1 MANPQYGGRNTLKI
15 STVFLLILSII
26 VTGTVGFMLIEHWSI
41 LDSLY
46 MTIITLSTV
55 GFREIAPL
63 SGFGQIWTIILI
75 VFGLSIIGYAGI
87 SKISEF
93 FLDFHFFRTQ
103 RTIRKINKMKNHYI
117 ICGFGRMGRVIAEEF
132 ANRNQNFVV
141 IEQNPEIANILDD
154 IGYLYIE
161 GSAVE
166 DDTLINAGVENA
178 KGLISVL
185 STDAENLFVALSA
198 RTMNK
203 DIIIVTRC
211 SEPGTANKMK
221 AAGANKVINPYE
233 TGGHKMAQMM
243 LSPHVDDFIEIVSRR
258 SKLDLAIDQIQ
269 IFEGSQVTGK
279 ALKDTVIRSEFNTI
293 VTAILDNKNTMRFNP
308 SSETVINPGDILIC
322 IGDRENL
329 EALNKLAS
337 GQS

>member
-1 MANPQYGGRNTLKI
+1 MNI
-15 STVFLLILSII
+15 STVLILIFSVILM
-26 VTGTVGFMLIEHWSI
+26 GTIGFMLIEQWAF

-63 SGFGQIWTIILI
+63 SGLGKIWTIILI
-75 VFGLSIIGYAGI
+75 ILGLSIIGYAGV
-87 SKISEF
+87 SKISEY
-93 FLDFHFFRTQ
+93 FLEFPFLRTQ
-103 RTIRKINKMKNHYI
+103 RTIRKIKKMKNHYI

-132 ANRNQNFVV
+132 DSRNQTFVV
-141 IEQNPEIANILDD
+141 VEQDQEIVNILAEL
-154 IGYLYIE
+154 GYTYIE

-166 DDTLINAGVENA
+166 DETLRNAGVEKA

-185 STDAENLFVALSA
+185 STDAENLFVSLSA

-203 DIIIVTRC
+203 EIIIVTRC

-258 SKLDLAIDQIQ
+258 GKLDLAIDQIQ
-269 IFEGSQVTGK
+269 IHAGANLVGK
-279 ALKDTVIRSEFNTI
+279 ALKDTTIRSEYNTI
-293 VTAILDNKNTMRFNP
+293 VTAILDNNNEMHFNP
-308 SSETVINPGDILIC
+308 SSETKINPGDILIC
-322 IGDRENL
+322 IGDRDNL
-329 EALNKLAS
+329 EELNNVAKGLV
-337 GQS
+337 